1 MGHEKKPWQSISSK
15 LIYKNKW
22 MALYEDR
29 VLRPDGN
36 EGIYSY
42 LSKEIGVF
50 VLARGVGNN
59 FYFIREYRYPVKDY
73 VYQVPAGGVGDQDD
87 LSAAKREL
95 LEETGLIAKRW
106 HSLGKFYI
114 GPGHEDLIAHSFLA
128 TDISNEDQANF
139 SHQEGNESIDRIVK
153 LSLPE
158 VRKYISTGK
167 INCGITLATWSIYQN
182 SKYFQN
188 TP

>member
-1 MGHEKKPWQSISSK
+1 MNRKEPWQTISSR
-15 LIYKNKW
+15 LVYQNKW
-22 MALYEDR
+22 MSFYEDK
-29 VLRPDGN
+29 VIRPDGN

-50 VLARGVGNN
+50 VLARGANN
-59 FYFIREYRYPVKDY
+59 FFYFIREYRYPVKGY
-73 VYQVPAGGVGDQDD
+73 VYQVPGGGIGNQTD
-87 LSAAKREL
+87 LAAAKKEL

-106 HSLGKFYI
+106 HSLGCFYI

-128 TDISNEDQANF
+128 TNIINENQANF
-139 SHQEGNESIDRIVK
+139 FHQEGNESIDRIIK
-153 LSLPE
+153 LSLPQ
-158 VRKYISTGK
+158 VREYVSTGK
-167 INCGITLATWSIYQN
+167 INCGITLATWSRYQN